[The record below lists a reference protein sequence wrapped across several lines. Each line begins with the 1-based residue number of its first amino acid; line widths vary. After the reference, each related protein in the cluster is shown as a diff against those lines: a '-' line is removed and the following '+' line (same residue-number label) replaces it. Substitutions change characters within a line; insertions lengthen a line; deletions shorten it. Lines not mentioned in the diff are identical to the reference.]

1 MKLGE
6 AFIALG
12 FNVDD
17 AALKEFSDKITDLEV
32 NLFKVSGTA
41 AAALYGIDKFIDSVT
56 HNAVA
61 LRDLSIATGLSKQEF
76 QEWAIAAHLSDTAFS
91 TEAAEA
97 NIKSLQGHLA
107 ELHNFGTGALSFS
120 RLLGADAK
128 NMNAFQ
134 VLQILH
140 DRMPYLMANANQFGG
155 QAGIASLM
163 QQIGLGDQ
171 WLNLLQQTDIQYKKT
186 HEAAQAYMLKD
197 SEIKNLTAMDFAAE
211 QLRMRLALLAQ
222 QFGASF
228 SPQLVSIMNRIPT
241 EVGNIATGMQALKT
255 PLEVVVGLLG
265 TAAILMKPWTRFGL
279 VLTGIL
285 WALDEIGE
293 SLNDKENKNP
303 NMLTKAAAL
312 ALGPKNIGKDQYD
325 KIVGKDV
332 EDANANIAKLNQEQ
346 FAKPWQNLK
355 NWFASLDVNSDY
367 SRDMRARNQPLGNA
381 TTNNNSAT
389 VAPTINIHVDDAKK
403 GTDAA
408 VDYTKQIGKANDFFG
423 NYSQ

>member
-17 AALKEFSDKITDLEV
+17 AALKGFSDKISDLEV

-41 AAALYGIDKFIDSVT
+41 AAALYGIDRFIDSVT
-56 HNAVA
+56 RNSVA
-61 LRDLSIATGLSKQEF
+61 LRDLSISTGLSKQEL

-91 TEAAEA
+91 TEQAEA

-128 NMNAFQ
+128 NMNAFE

-171 WLNLLQQTDIQYKKT
+171 WLNLLQQTDQQYKRT
-186 HEAAQAYMLKD
+186 HESAKAYMLKD
-197 SEIKNLTAMDFAAE
+197 DEIKNLTAMDFAAE
-211 QLRMRLALLAQ
+211 QLRMRLELLAQ

-228 SPQLVSIMNRIPT
+228 SPQAIGIMNQIPT
-241 EVGNIATGMQALKT
+241 TIGNITTGIQALKT
-255 PLEVVVGLLG
+255 PLEVLVGIMG
-265 TAAILMKPWTRFGL
+265 TAAVLLKPWTRFGI
-279 VLTGIL
+279 VLTGVL

-293 SLNDKENKNP
+293 ALNDKDNKNP
-303 NMLTKAAAL
+303 NLLTKATAL
-312 ALGPKNIGKDQYD
+312 ILGPKKIGQDQYN
-325 KIVGKDV
+325 KIIGVDV
-332 EDANANIAKLNQEQ
+332 MDANAQIAKLNHDDGQ
-346 FAKPWQNLK
+346 KWQNLK
-355 NWFASLDVNSDY
+355 NWFASFDVNSDY
-367 SRDMRARNQPLGNA
+367 SRDMRERNQPLGA
-381 TTNNNSAT
+381 GTTNNNSST
-389 VAPTINIHVDDAKK
+389 VSPTINIHTDDVKK

-408 VDYTKQIGKANDFFG
+408 VDYTKQVCKANDYFG